1 LSSLTG
7 GRVLRNSR
15 VKMKSLEESQLRAN
29 EPDFR
34 LMRVINTGRG
44 DEITMSVLWS
54 IERFAATRSNSLT
67 WAV

>member
-1 LSSLTG
+1 
-7 GRVLRNSR
+7 
-15 VKMKSLEESQLRAN
+15 MKSLEESQLRAN